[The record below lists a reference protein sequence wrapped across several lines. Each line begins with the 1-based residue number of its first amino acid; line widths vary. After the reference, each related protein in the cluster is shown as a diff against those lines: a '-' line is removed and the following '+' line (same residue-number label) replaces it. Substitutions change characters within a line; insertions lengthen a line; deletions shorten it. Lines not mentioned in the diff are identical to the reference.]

1 VRTVPW
7 RCTTPS
13 RVSTSTATRALHPL
27 DPLFLDYEGAAVVFL
42 AEGDEAAGTLGIRF
56 DAERETPETADIF
69 SDLRME
75 ADAHPTRPLFQ
86 GRRE

>member
-1 VRTVPW
+1 MFV
-7 RCTTPS
+7 
-13 RVSTSTATRALHPL
+13 
-27 DPLFLDYEGAAVVFL
+27 
-42 AEGDEAAGTLGIRF
+42 AEGDETAGTLGIRF